1 MTIDD
6 HIGRRRRIYLYSQ
19 ISYRG
24 TRVPPLPL
32 INETSTQKARN
43 SPLLRHLLQTF
54 PVSLSR
60 RLQAAAPAQYR
71 RSGLTCIFF
80 FFHLRDSC
88 RVKAAQVIIFIH
100 TTECLWR
107 QLRVYRVEN
116 NMYVQISSLPDWLR
130 IERYR
135 SDDLTETLLRMMRH
149 GRREGNISSW

>member
-24 TRVPPLPL
+24 TRVPPLLL

-71 RSGLTCIFF
+71 RSGLTCTFF

-100 TTECLWR
+100 TYN
-107 QLRVYRVEN
+107 RVSLTPAESIQSGEQ
-116 NMYVQISSLPDWLR
+116 YVCSNLEPARLIKD
-130 IERYR
+130 
-135 SDDLTETLLRMMRH
+135 
-149 GRREGNISSW
+149 REVPLG